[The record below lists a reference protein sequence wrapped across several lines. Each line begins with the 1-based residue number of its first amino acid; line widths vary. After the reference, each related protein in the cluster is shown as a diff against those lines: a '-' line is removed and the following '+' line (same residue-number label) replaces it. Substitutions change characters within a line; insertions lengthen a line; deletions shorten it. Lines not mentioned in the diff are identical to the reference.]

1 MKLKEFLN
9 ELSLFD
15 PNDQIIFSL
24 GNYKILEI
32 ESIIGLEYLS
42 QRDKSI
48 EDKDTPTILNFS
60 IEGDLYD
67 NGKSF

>member
-1 MKLKEFLN
+1 MKLKEFIEELN
-9 ELSLFD
+9 LFD
-15 PNDQIIFSL
+15 PIDQIIFSL

-32 ESIIGLEYLS
+32 ESIIGKDQS
-42 QRDKSI
+42 TINKSI
-48 EDKDTPTILNFS
+48 PTILNFS

>member
-1 MKLKEFLN
+1 MKLKEFIEELN
-9 ELSLFD
+9 LFD
-15 PNDQIIFSL
+15 PNDQIVFSL

-32 ESIIGLEYLS
+32 ESIIGKDQS
-42 QRDKSI
+42 TINKSI
-48 EDKDTPTILNFS
+48 PTILNFS

>member
-32 ESIIGLEYLS
+32 ESIIGKDQS
-42 QRDKSI
+42 TINKSI
-48 EDKDTPTILNFS
+48 PTILNFS

>member
-32 ESIIGLEYLS
+32 ESIIGKDQS
-42 QRDKSI
+42 TINKSI
-48 EDKDTPTILNFS
+48 PTILNFS
-60 IEGDLYD
+60 IEGDLHD

>member
-1 MKLKEFLN
+1 MKLKEFIEELN
-9 ELSLFD
+9 LFD

-32 ESIIGLEYLS
+32 ESIIGKDQS
-42 QRDKSI
+42 TINKSI
-48 EDKDTPTILNFS
+48 PTILNFS

>member
-1 MKLKEFLN
+1 MKLKEFIEELN
-9 ELSLFD
+9 LFD

-32 ESIIGLEYLS
+32 ESIIGKDQS
-42 QRDKSI
+42 TINKS
-48 EDKDTPTILNFS
+48 TPIILNFS